1 MADIFLQADGLT
13 LKNKLG
19 VNNNPDLLRDLEY
32 ELVADRSEEL
42 READFS
48 FSAVDPARLG
58 GFDAAHLRAI
68 HQHLFQDVY
77 EWAGQTRGDEII
89 LEGRSFYMSGPMW
102 KGADAFAASES
113 VNRRMDELA
122 YAIRN
127 SPGLRSDD
135 PDRFTSDISRV
146 LGEVNAIHPF
156 REGNGRTQRM
166 FVEQLAAR
174 AGHDLSFEHV
184 SRERMI
190 AVSIASNWGDFA
202 PTERMIAESLD
213 PERRAALEKFTAFLD
228 RNGFDWNQR
237 YIATTEPD
245 REYNGKYG
253 GADGVN
259 FFMHDREAIHVG
271 KVADLPRAFSK
282 GEEVSY
288 RAGGEPHVL
297 PRPSIA
303 LDNLRDRDAGRER

>member
-19 VNNNPDLLRDLEY
+19 IENNPDLLRDLEY
-32 ELVADRSEEL
+32 ELVESRAYDL
-42 READFS
+42 RNGDFE
-48 FSAVDPARLG
+48 FSTVDPAQLS

-68 HQHLFQDVY
+68 HRHLFQDVY

-102 KGADAFAASES
+102 KGADAFTASER
-113 VNRRMDELA
+113 VNQRMEGLA
-122 YAIRN
+122 HAIRN

-135 PDRFTSDISRV
+135 PDQFTADASRV

-166 FVEQLAAR
+166 FVKHLAAR

-184 SRERMI
+184 SQERMI
-190 AVSIASNWGDFA
+190 AVSIASNRGDFA
-202 PTERMIAESLD
+202 PTERLIAESLD
-213 PERRAALEKFTAFLD
+213 PDRRAALEKSTAFLD
-228 RNGFDWNQR
+228 KNGFDWNQR
-237 YIATTEPD
+237 YIATTEPG
-245 REYNGKYG
+245 REYSGKYG
-253 GADGVN
+253 GADRVN
-259 FFMHDREAIHVG
+259 FFMHDGENIHVG
-271 KVADLPRAFSK
+271 NMADLPRAFSK
-282 GEEVSY
+282 GEQISY
-288 RAGGEPHVL
+288 RAGGEPHIL

-303 LDNLRDRDAGRER
+303 LDNLHDRDAGRER